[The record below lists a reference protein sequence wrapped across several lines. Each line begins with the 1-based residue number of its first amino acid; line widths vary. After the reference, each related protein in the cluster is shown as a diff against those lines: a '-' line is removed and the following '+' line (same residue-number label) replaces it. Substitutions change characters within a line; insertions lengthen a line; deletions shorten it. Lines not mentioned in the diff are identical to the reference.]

1 MSRHRPR
8 AAPGGSL
15 QRGARPLRSR
25 AGPLGGRRAAPGGS
39 QPQRGAALITAL
51 LVAALAAVMVS
62 GMLWQQ
68 WSLIAREQA
77 ARETAQARWLLRGAL
92 DWTRLI
98 LREAQATSQ
107 VTYLGQPWSVPLADA
122 SLATFLAAHHGS
134 SGELANTW
142 LEGRII
148 DAQSRFNL
156 FNLAPQGKLVDDAV
170 QTLQRLDAALG
181 IAPAVGDAIVQ
192 GIAAAN
198 AGAMSPG
205 PDAALPLRTLSDLA
219 RLSPQIAEALPTLQP
234 YVTLLPAA
242 TPVNANTAPAVVLA
256 AVLDVSAD
264 AAARLVQARTQKYF
278 NSISAVKQSL
288 SPSSSSNN
296 PDISVNSSFFEA
308 IARIRIG
315 HFEYAERAL
324 LQRVGQNVQLLRV
337 ERAPPW
343 SARSPS

>member
-1 MSRHRPR
+1 MTRRHRR
-8 AAPGGSL
+8 TAPGGDH
-15 QRGARPLRSR
+15 
-25 AGPLGGRRAAPGGS
+25 
-39 QPQRGAALITAL
+39 QRGAALITAL

-68 WSLIAREQA
+68 WSMISREQA
-77 ARETAQARWLLRGAL
+77 AREAAQARWLLRGAL
-92 DWTRLI
+92 DWSRLI

-122 SLATFLAAHHGS
+122 SLGTFLAAGRGAGS
-134 SGELANTW
+134 DLADTW

-148 DAQSRFNL
+148 DAQSKFNL
-156 FNLAPQGKLVDDAV
+156 FNLAPQGKPVDDAV
-170 QTLQRLDAALG
+170 QTLQRLEALLG

-198 AGAMSPG
+198 AGAMSNSA
-205 PDAALPLRTLSDLA
+205 DAPLPLRTLSDLA
-219 RLSPQIAEALPTLQP
+219 RLSPEVAKALPKLQP
-234 YVTLLPAA
+234 YVTLLPLA
-242 TPVNANTAPAVVLA
+242 TPVNANTAPAPVLA
-256 AVLDVSAD
+256 AVLDVAPD

-278 NSISAVKQSL
+278 DSVSAVNQSL
-288 SPSSSSNN
+288 GPTGSSSK

-324 LQRVGQNVQLLRV
+324 LQRVGQGVQLLRV
-337 ERAPPW
+337 ERVPPW
-343 SARSPS
+343 TARPPS